1 MNYNKIRIPLLTI
14 LVLLLILD
22 LTGIIHVPLAVILI
36 IAVALIWWNIY
47 IRRNIS
53 NQNKKNN

>member
-1 MNYNKIRIPLLTI
+1 MNYNKIRIPLLTA
-14 LVLLLILD
+14 LVLLMILD
-22 LTGIIHVPLAVILI
+22 LTDIIDVPLAVIVI
-36 IAVALIWWNIY
+36 IAAALIWYNIY